1 MFIDS
6 NWGLKVGKL
15 ISYII
20 GGLFLIIM
28 FFSSWFTVAPWERA
42 FVVTFGSIWNEVY
55 DSWFHFKNP
64 LADRVTMNVQTK
76 KVEIIATA
84 ASKDL
89 QNVTAKVAVNY
100 NIIPSAVREIKKT
113 FWDEDT
119 IELRLIQPSVQ
130 DSIKAATAMF
140 TAEELITKRLAV
152 SDNIVKNIKDKV
164 QKQWIQISSVNIMD
178 FNFSESF
185 NQAIESKV
193 TAEQEAQ
200 RAKNNLARIEFE
212 GRQLVVQATAQKE
225 AAIAKAQA
233 EAESIRIQS
242 EAIQKNWGQEYVEL
256 KRIEKW
262 DGKLPTQMIPN
273 STVPFLNVK

>member
-1 MFIDS
+1 
-6 NWGLKVGKL
+6 
-15 ISYII
+15 
-20 GGLFLIIM
+20 
-28 FFSSWFTVAPWERA
+28 
-42 FVVTFGSIWNEVY
+42 
-55 DSWFHFKNP
+55 
-64 LADRVTMNVQTK
+64 MNVQTK

-200 RAKNNLARIEFE
+200 KAKNNLSRIEFE
-212 GRQLVVQATAQKE
+212 GKQLVVQATAQKE

-242 EAIQKNWGQEYVEL
+242 EAIKQNWGQEYVEL